1 MRIKLIIL
9 FIAFTVGNLLLAVT
23 PAFAQ
28 MRDFI
33 PKDSVINQ
41 LDHNGLKNGLWQDNF
56 FPYGEEGGKREVY
69 YRNGIK
75 RKKDL

>member
-1 MRIKLIIL
+1 
-9 FIAFTVGNLLLAVT
+9 
-23 PAFAQ
+23 

-41 LDHNGLKNGLWQDNF
+41 VDHNGLKNGLWQDDF
-56 FPYGEEGGKREVY
+56 FPYEVDGEKEVY

-75 RKKDL
+75 RNGIKKRNKKKQNLEESE